1 MSGVV
6 KKHPAIGVVLPAA
19 GFGSRMGSTVPK
31 QFLELAGE
39 SILIRTIRVFLDH
52 PDVDVIAVVLPA
64 EHIETARIQILDF
77 FAGDQQQLLFTTGGD
92 TRQQSVHNG
101 LNALPADIYG
111 ILVHDGARPML
122 TAAVINRCIE
132 GINDHGAVIA
142 AVPVKDT
149 LKEVEQTRIT
159 RTVDRSR
166 LWQAQTPQAMRR
178 ELLEQ
183 AFAHAAA
190 TDFIG
195 TDEASLLEHAGI
207 RVHVIEG
214 SEQNIKITRPGDLAL
229 ASGLLEQ
236 RTKEKTV
243 MKIGH
248 GFDAH
253 QLVEDRKLILGGV
266 EIPYHLGLAGH
277 SDADVLTHA
286 LMDAILGA
294 LGAGDIGRHFPD
306 SDDNYQGADSIKLLE
321 HVMVLARAQHMQ
333 IGNCDLTII
342 CQQPKLAPHL
352 AAMKTHLAAA
362 CNTAEENINIKA
374 TTTERMGF
382 TGRGE
387 GISTHAVVLM
397 QSHRHD
403 YHSSI

>member
-1 MSGVV
+1 MFTAVNRKLS
-6 KKHPAIGVVLPAA
+6 IGVVLPAA
-19 GFGSRMGSTVPK
+19 GFGSRMGTAVPK

-39 SILIRTIRVFLDH
+39 PILFHTIRVFLQH
-52 PDVDVIAVVLPA
+52 PLIDRVTVVLPA
-64 EHIETARIQILDF
+64 EHLKSAREQICAS
-77 FAGDQQQLLFTTGGD
+77 FAADLQQLLFTTGGN
-92 TRQQSVHNG
+92 TRQQSVRNG
-101 LNALPADIYG
+101 LNALPANING

-122 TAAVINRCIE
+122 TATVIDRCIE
-132 GINDHGAVIA
+132 GINNHGAVIA

-149 LKEVEQTRIT
+149 LKEVNKTSVT

-183 AFAHAAA
+183 AFAHAAV

-207 RVHVIEG
+207 AVHVVEG
-214 SEQNIKITRPGDLAL
+214 SEQNIKITRPEDLII
-229 ASGLLEQ
+229 ASGLLEKGE
-236 RTKEKTV
+236 TA

-253 QLVEDRKLILGGV
+253 RLVEERKLILGGV

-306 SDDNYQGADSIKLLE
+306 NDNSYLGADSIKLLK
-321 HVMVLARAQHMQ
+321 HVIKLASARDMQ
-333 IGNCDLTII
+333 LSNADLTII
-342 CQQPKLAPHL
+342 CQQPKLAPYL
-352 AAMKTHLAAA
+352 AAMQTNLAAA
-362 CNTAEENINIKA
+362 CAALATNINIKA
-374 TTTERMGF
+374 TTTEKMGF

-387 GISTHAVVLM
+387 GISAHAVVLM
-397 QSHRHD
+397 QSNHP
-403 YHSSI
+403 